1 MKSSSKKITTNQFV
15 LFAIANLFL
24 ISCGTYQSVYTD
36 DGIYGSSKGA
46 QKAKKIRIV
55 DDEAYENNENEY
67 FTKELERLDY
77 ANETAIFTDVDAYN
91 SQDVAYEEDALNYNT
106 NPAWGSN
113 GNNNVVVRVNLRNDS
128 YWNDF
133 GWNNNRFNNFGW
145 NNNRY
150 NNWGYGSR
158 WGWNNGFNNWGYNPF
173 WNPYQNN
180 IGFGWGFNNPYY
192 GGFMHPYAA
201 YQQNEDGFYGNTR
214 NQRRVSYNSNYR
226 RSNRN
231 ARSALSKRVTSTTSN
246 AIRKFNSKRLK
257 VKTAKRRAASGKA
270 ISSTRRRTSSTRS
283 PSSSSS
289 STRRNSSSTRS
300 PSSSSSSTRRN
311 SSSTRSPSSSS
322 SSTRRNSSSTRSP
335 SSGSSST
342 RRSSSSTRSPS
353 SSSSSS
359 RRSSSSSRSSSRGS
373 SSPSGSRRS
382 N

>member
-15 LFAIANLFL
+15 VFAIANLFL
-24 ISCGTYQSVYTD
+24 ISCGTYQSAYTD
-36 DGIYGSSKGA
+36 DGIYGSSKVA
-46 QKAKKIRIV
+46 QESKKIRIV
-55 DDEAYENNENEY
+55 GEEAYENNENEY

-106 NPAWGSN
+106 NPAWGTN
-113 GNNNVVVRVNLRNDS
+113 DNNNVVVRINLRNDS
-128 YWNDF
+128 YWNDFGFNNF

-150 NNWGYGSR
+150 NNWGYGNR

-180 IGFGWGFNNPYY
+180 IGFGWGYNNPYY
-192 GGFMHPYAA
+192 GGSIHPYAA
-201 YQQNEDGFYGNTR
+201 HHQYDNSYYRNTR
-214 NQRRVSYNSNYR
+214 NQRRASYNGNYR
-226 RSNRN
+226 RSNGN
-231 ARSALSKRVTSTTSN
+231 ARNTVVSLPSRRSTATSN
-246 AIRKFNSKRLK
+246 AIRKFTSRRLK
-257 VKTAKRRAASGKA
+257 ANTANGRASSVKATP
-270 ISSTRRRTSSTRS
+270 STRRRTSSTRS

-289 STRRNSSSTRS
+289 STRRNSSSTRN
-300 PSSSSSSTRRN
+300 PSSSYSSTRRN
-311 SSSTRSPSSSS
+311 SSSTR
-322 SSTRRNSSSTRSP
+322 N
-335 SSGSSST
+335 
-342 RRSSSSTRSPS
+342 PS

-359 RRSSSSSRSSSRGS
+359 RRSSSSSRSNSRGSSSSSRSNSRGSSSSSRSSSRGS